1 MTSNTEIIHDVPE
14 RIVNQKRI
22 EACAEYFG
30 HDYIAC
36 GVPFVGMGFS
46 RDGYDSRHIIKAI
59 NPGSP
64 ADGTL
69 QAGDELALWVEDERR
84 CRATYEGMSEG
95 IQSHRGGR
103 G

>member
-36 GVPFVGMGFS
+36 GSHSSAWGS
-46 RDGYDSRHIIKAI
+46 RETVTTVDTSSRPSI
-59 NPGSP
+59 P
-64 ADGTL
+64 AARLTGLSRQETSL
-69 QAGDELALWVEDERR
+69 LSG
-84 CRATYEGMSEG
+84 
-95 IQSHRGGR
+95 
-103 G
+103 